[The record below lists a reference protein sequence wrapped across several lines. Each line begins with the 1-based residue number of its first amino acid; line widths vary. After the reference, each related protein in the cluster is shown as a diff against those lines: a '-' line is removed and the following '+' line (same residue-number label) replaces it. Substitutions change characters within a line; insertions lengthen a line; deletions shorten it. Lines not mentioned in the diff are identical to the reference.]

1 MKGFRLSRNPLRV
14 IVNQKSSAA
23 IRKHALMSLWQL
35 IRLVDED
42 DDGLLSGSAYATAGV
57 VDRLARTARPWS
69 ATLVRLGLTA
79 LARSRNGDGSWGNPH
94 ARDEYR
100 VVPTLAVVCALRGL
114 DAAVPAHH
122 EWVGAAIRRG
132 SRFLFADPEVFAPTR
147 LPGLDA
153 VEYTIPSLLDRLHDL
168 TGTIADGF
176 GPALQRARMLQ
187 QANAGRCADL
197 RSRALAGDRAAWR
210 EFPLELLT
218 APPRGWA
225 GLPVRNGAVSSS
237 PVLTATVISAPGS
250 EIPGA
255 ERYLRREAL
264 RHRGLWPVLAP
275 TAELERATAAA
286 LFARIGLPLP
296 PGLTASLCASLR
308 LALDADPPVGV
319 ARPPGTDRTALADTD
334 RAALAVFALNCWN
347 DAADRRS
354 PPDLPSTASTLAT
367 AHILEALTTVARS
380 REIDRRRADF
390 AVRALVETQEP
401 DGHWADRR
409 VASPYPPTAA
419 ATMALARAIESEFCA
434 EALLAVSR
442 SIAWLLAVQRPD
454 GSWGIWHPT
463 TEETACVVHALCTC
477 VNPRAERVVAAAL
490 RRAHHFLA
498 GSYDASETD
507 AVRTPLWHYEDL
519 GSPLR
524 LERLATLTALL
535 LSGAPVP

>member
-23 IRKHALMSLWQL
+23 IRKHALMLLWQL

-197 RSRALAGDRAAWR
+197 RSRALTGDRAAWR

-286 LFARIGLPLP
+286 LFARIGFPLP
-296 PGLTASLCASLR
+296 PGFTASLCASLR

-319 ARPPGTDRTALADTD
+319 AR
-334 RAALAVFALNCWN
+334 
-347 DAADRRS
+347 
-354 PPDLPSTASTLAT
+354 
-367 AHILEALTTVARS
+367 
-380 REIDRRRADF
+380 
-390 AVRALVETQEP
+390 
-401 DGHWADRR
+401 
-409 VASPYPPTAA
+409 
-419 ATMALARAIESEFCA
+419 
-434 EALLAVSR
+434 
-442 SIAWLLAVQRPD
+442 
-454 GSWGIWHPT
+454 WHPT

-498 GSYDASETD
+498 GSYDAGETD

-524 LERLATLTALL
+524 LERLVTLTALL